1 MPSAR
6 RRCTA
11 EWNPTVSL
19 ERRLPKPQPGTTAS
33 LCVCRHPHSG
43 LLGIQRSQWLLLGW
57 VTKYESCTPRRRR
70 EQDPGTAGAGG
81 HTGAATSYT
90 AGGSVPRAAT
100 AANEQSLRNQAR
112 SDPPTRPSRSR
123 ARLCRNRTQRLGE
136 KPAPH
141 THCSDTHDS
150 WEVGATQCPPRVNG
164 QARVAHPEW
173 NTTQPSRGRTFRHM
187 PQPGRTLST
196 LCCATVNYRT
206 DTAWVHLHKVL
217 AGVRCMEIESR
228 WWVSDG
234 AGDGVE
240 SQYVTGQ
247 SFNLGR

>member
-1 MPSAR
+1 MSLPQETFPPGCFSVKNSAMPSAR

-90 AGGSVPRAAT
+90 AGRSAPRAAT

-112 SDPPTRPSRSR
+112 SDPPTQPSRSR
-123 ARLCRNRTQRLGE
+123 ARLQELNTASWRETCPPTLTAATLTTAGRWKPVSTTGE
-136 KPAPH
+136 RRS
-141 THCSDTHDS
+141 TC
-150 WEVGATQCPPRVNG
+150 GPPRVECH
-164 QARVAHPEW
+164 AALERKDVLTHA
-173 NTTQPSRGRTFRHM
+173 TTWMDSEDIM
-187 PQPGRTLST
+187 L
-196 LCCATVNYRT
+196 
-206 DTAWVHLHKVL
+206 
-217 AGVRCMEIESR
+217 
-228 WWVSDG
+228 
-234 AGDGVE
+234 
-240 SQYVTGQ
+240 
-247 SFNLGR
+247 